1 MCFHFSKNGTIASQ
15 IWLKGGKVA
24 EKKIWK
30 KVGQP
35 TIIFLGRWCKKKKK
49 KTAVKTKEAKKPQPE
64 PGEKVK

>member
-1 MCFHFSKNGTIASQ
+1 MCFHFSKNGRIASQ

-35 TIIFLGRWCKKKKK
+35 TIIFLGLWGKKKKK
-49 KTAVKTKEAKKPQPE
+49 KKKKQ
-64 PGEKVK
+64 